1 MQESRLEQSE
11 SNRNALLLMGL
22 TIVLWG
28 VSWIVMKSM
37 TKLIG
42 PIDLVATRYVI
53 AFIFLFAVQC
63 WRRIPFSMPPFWL
76 CLGIAVMQ
84 TVGFQVLAQ
93 FALMSGGAGEVVL
106 LAYTMPFWVVFFSWR
121 IMGNKPG
128 PKYLIALGFGLV
140 GLLMVLKPWNG
151 MGGMGSSLLA
161 LLSGACWGIGAVWSK
176 VMFEK
181 YQPNIINLTV
191 WQLLMGAV
199 ITIPLGM
206 LIPQQSWVYGPEL
219 FVGLL
224 YMGALASG
232 VGWLLWLSV
241 IQRVSATVAGM
252 SSLGV
257 PVLAILL
264 AWGVLGEVPDTLT
277 KLGVVLVVTGLVVVN
292 LPGRKKA

>member
-1 MQESRLEQSE
+1 MQQTE
-11 SNRNALLLMGL
+11 SNRKALLLMAL

-37 TKLIG
+37 TTLIG

-53 AFIFLFAVQC
+53 AFVILFSVQC
-63 WRRIPFSMPPFWL
+63 WRRIPLRMPPFWL

-93 FALMSGGAGEVVL
+93 FALMHGGAGQVVL

-121 IMGNKPG
+121 IMGVKPG
-128 PKYLIALGFGLV
+128 AKYLVALGFGLV
-140 GLLMVLKPWNG
+140 GLVLVLKPWDG
-151 MGGMGSSLLA
+151 MGGMASALLA
-161 LLSGACWGIGAVWSK
+161 LLSGACWGVGAVWSK
-176 VMFEK
+176 IMFEK
-181 YQPNIINLTV
+181 YQPNILNLTV
-191 WQLLMGAV
+191 WQLLIGA
-199 ITIPLGM
+199 IMTIPLGVM
-206 LIPQQSWVYGPEL
+206 VPQQAWVFGPEL
-219 FVGLL
+219 FLGLL

-232 VGWLLWLSV
+232 LGWLLWLSV

-264 AWGVLGEVPDTLT
+264 AWWLLGEVPDVLT
-277 KLGVVLVVTGLVVVN
+277 KWGVICVVAGLLVIN
-292 LPGRKKA
+292 LPSRRPSSTVDS